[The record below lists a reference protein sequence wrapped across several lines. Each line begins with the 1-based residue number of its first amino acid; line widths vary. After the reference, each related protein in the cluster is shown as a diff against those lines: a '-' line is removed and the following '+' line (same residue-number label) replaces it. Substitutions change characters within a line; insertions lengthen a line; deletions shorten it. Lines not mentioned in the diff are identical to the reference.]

1 MCPRVRGGFADA
13 AAFPSV
19 TGGTPLAGATGRMD
33 NLPRR
38 ASGDARGAQVNGAE
52 GEMIYIILGAVVG
65 VLLLQ
70 FSGAIP
76 LSSVGGPMVIGLV
89 VAVAALAIAIYEAW
103 VNKRGPVGWIVS
115 IIVSLLGAFF
125 AAQIGGFVVVM
136 LLGPFMRESS
146 LAASGGAVAAI
157 GLAAAMVVTLVG
169 SWGAILAVNRL
180 RDAPGAGG
188 PPA

>member
-1 MCPRVRGGFADA
+1 MVNWVSYSNWSYLAIFAVALLDA
-13 AAFPSV
+13 FFPLVPSESMV
-19 TGGTPLAGATGRMD
+19 ILAGA
-33 NLPRR
+33 L
-38 ASGDARGAQVNGAE
+38 AAAGA
-52 GEMIYIILGAVVG
+52 
-65 VLLLQ
+65 
-70 FSGAIP
+70 
-76 LSSVGGPMVIGLV
+76 LSPPLV

-103 VNKRGPVGWIVS
+103 VNKRGPVGWIVN

-125 AAQIGGFVVVM
+125 AAQIGGFAVVM